1 MSQPVHSY
9 FPDIPVQ
16 LPPHPRPPGVITGGA
31 LQLLV
36 AHAKAMLLEAIKV
49 NATTIDKTN
58 LIGHS
63 PQNTNQ
69 KNERQRTVV
78 DWTKGK
84 SSTIGG
90 TNLLLPVRCMPSAFE
105 SNSVVRRRKQLRR
118 ADTDTTKKPRPNG
131 LTRLR
136 D

>member
-1 MSQPVHSY
+1 MFGTGFGLHVSKHAA
-9 FPDIPVQ
+9 IPTE
-16 LPPHPRPPGVITGGA
+16 LMPTLA
-31 LQLLV
+31 N
-36 AHAKAMLLEAIKV
+36 AKAA
-49 NATTIDKTN
+49 DRTN
-58 LIGHS
+58 FLITDP

-84 SSTIGG
+84 SSTIGV